1 MMNPIVRIVLA
12 LATLAAIAGCAG
24 APASAPASALASAL
38 APSAD
43 YRDPAALR
51 ALIAARAEPY
61 LLLDVRTAQEYSS
74 GHIPTAVN
82 APVDSLAAHPPAIGA
97 SSLII
102 VYCASGRRSALAK
115 ETLDGLGFTRVV
127 DFGGVG
133 RWDGEL
139 VKGATP

>member
-1 MMNPIVRIVLA
+1 MNPIARIVLVC
-12 LATLAAIAGCAG
+12 ATLAAFAGCAG
-24 APASAPASALASAL
+24 APAQPANAPV
-38 APSAD
+38 PSAD
-43 YRDPAALR
+43 YREPALLR
-51 ALIAARAEPY
+51 ALIAARTEPY
-61 LLLDVRTAQEYSS
+61 LLLDVRTAQEYAT

-82 APVDSLAAHPPAIGA
+82 APVDSLAEKPPTGDALA
-97 SSLII
+97 LVI

-139 VKGATP
+139 VQGAAP

>member
-12 LATLAAIAGCAG
+12 CATLAAIAGCAG
-24 APASAPASALASAL
+24 APASAPASAL